1 MTEITDIDDKT
12 ISKAITDSFDFWLSQ
27 HDISFPEILGRAV
40 EESFRFC
47 LMNNDGEEGIFPFVM
62 ERAIRD
68 AASNWLRDHEDGKTI
83 SKAIIDSKVG
93 K

>member
-1 MTEITDIDDKT
+1 MTQITDIDDKT
-12 ISKAITDSFDFWLSQ
+12 ISKAITGAFDFWLSQ
-27 HDISFPEILGRAV
+27 HPISFPEMIETAI
-40 EESFRFC
+40 EKSFSDW
-47 LMNNDGEEGIFPFVM
+47 LMSNDGM

-68 AASNWLRDHEDGKTI
+68 AASNWLRDHDAAETI

>member
-1 MTEITDIDDKT
+1 MTQITDIDDKT
-12 ISKAITDSFDFWLSQ
+12 ISKAITGAFDFWLSQ
-27 HDISFPEILGRAV
+27 HPISFPEMIETAI
-40 EESFRFC
+40 EKSFSDW
-47 LMNNDGEEGIFPFVM
+47 LMSNDGM